1 MIRSNAGKSVVL
13 LLGLLILILSI
24 LSSILFGLTHISWRM
39 VIDAYTH
46 FDGSNEHLVIQT
58 ARVPRA
64 LIATAVGAS
73 LAVAGALMQAI
84 TRNPLASPDILG
96 VNSGAGF
103 FVVLAVTL
111 FSISSLKTISWLAF
125 LGAGVTALIVYFL
138 SSLGREGLTP
148 IKLTLAGAALA
159 ALFSSFT
166 QGVLLLKEKAIEEVI
181 YWLAGSVEGRKLE
194 YLASVFPYIVI
205 GLILAFM
212 LAKHINILAMG
223 EDMAKGLGQRTGVVK
238 FFALLV
244 IVFLAGSSV
253 AVAGPISFIG
263 LIVPHIV
270 RSIVGSDHRWIIPY
284 SAVLGGILLL
294 LADIGARFVIMPKE
308 VPVGAMTALIGTPF
322 FVYLARRGYKG

>member
-1 MIRSNAGKSVVL
+1 MIRSNAGKSAVL

-238 FFALLV
+238 SFALLV

>member
-1 MIRSNAGKSVVL
+1 MIRSNAGKSAVL

>member
-1 MIRSNAGKSVVL
+1 MIRSNAGKSAVL
-13 LLGLLILILSI
+13 ILGLLILILSI
-24 LSSILFGLTHISWRM
+24 LSSILFGLTHITWRM
-39 VIDAYTH
+39 VIDAFTH

-111 FSISSLKTISWLAF
+111 FSINSLQTISWLAF

-166 QGVLLLKEKAIEEVI
+166 QGVLLLQEKAIEEVI

-238 FFALLV
+238 SFALLV

>member
-1 MIRSNAGKSVVL
+1 MIRSNAGKSAVL
-13 LLGLLILILSI
+13 ILGLLILILSI
-24 LSSILFGLTHISWRM
+24 LSSILFGLTHITWRM
-39 VIDAYTH
+39 VIDAFTH

-125 LGAGVTALIVYFL
+125 LGAGVTALVVYFL

>member
-253 AVAGPISFIG
+253 AVAGPVSFIG